1 VSDAGLAKLPL
12 LCPQTGSGCDAS
24 GVLRI
29 HLPST
34 LDAPAVSAATTTPDG
49 TVLATFAGK
58 LIASGH
64 SALVT
69 VHLSHAVFLHLQ
81 SLHIRR
87 VKVTLTLSNHLT
99 GRPTVNSV
107 QTLYL
112 LIPPLSAADCAA
124 PTGQLSAT
132 TLGVVSLGA
141 TRARTHRML
150 PRFAVYSYHTD
161 DFCLSGGQGVR
172 VGYASARLLGTSP
185 AAKRTAT
192 GTVVLALTANPFYT
206 LRGVRPG
213 ARLASAAR
221 RLKLSQPVHWGLN
234 DWYVVPGAT
243 SNGLL
248 KVRNGVVR
256 EVGFVNKPLTH
267 GRAAQ
272 LSLLRHF

>member
-1 VSDAGLAKLPL
+1 
-12 LCPQTGSGCDAS
+12 
-24 GVLRI
+24 
-29 HLPST
+29 
-34 LDAPAVSAATTTPDG
+34 VSAATTTPDG

-150 PRFAVYSYHTD
+150 PRFAVYSYHT
-161 DFCLSGGQGVR
+161 
-172 VGYASARLLGTSP
+172 ARLLGTSP